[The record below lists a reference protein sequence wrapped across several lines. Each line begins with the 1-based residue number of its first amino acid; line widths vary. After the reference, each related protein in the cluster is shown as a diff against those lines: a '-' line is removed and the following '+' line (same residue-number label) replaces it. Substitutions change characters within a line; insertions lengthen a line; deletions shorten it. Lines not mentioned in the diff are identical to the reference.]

1 MMHEKKVMGYYLDRH
16 PTDWY
21 KADLK
26 SIVCTLT
33 KRYCL

>member
-26 SIVCTLT
+26 SIVCYVT
-33 KRYCL
+33 KRHCL